1 VKTRNE
7 KILERFR
14 VHESDDWLTLELG
27 ESGDGFAI
35 SKRTHTAHRMRGR
48 AVDDEPME
56 PTPERR
62 ESGPPPP
69 IVDFAP

>member
-1 VKTRNE
+1 VRTRNE
-7 KILERFR
+7 KTLERFR
-14 VHESDDWLTLELG
+14 VRESDEWVMLELG
-27 ESGDGFAI
+27 ESGEGFAI

-48 AVDDEPME
+48 VVDDEPIE

-62 ESGPPPP
+62 ESGTPPP